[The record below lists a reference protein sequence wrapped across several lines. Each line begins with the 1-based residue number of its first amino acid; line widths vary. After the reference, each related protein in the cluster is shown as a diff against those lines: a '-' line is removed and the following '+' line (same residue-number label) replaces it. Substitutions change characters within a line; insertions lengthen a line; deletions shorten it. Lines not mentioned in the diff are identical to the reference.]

1 MSVRRSIVTTWLAL
15 ALLSATSVAV
25 AQPPLVAA
33 EVAAEPSDWRATL
46 ERIAPSVVTIRVDG
60 PRAFD
65 TNWNMSSQATGFVVD
80 AERGLILTNRHV
92 VTPGPVVAEAV
103 FLNHEEVELTAVY
116 RDPVHDFGFYRYD
129 PAKLRH
135 IRPETL
141 PLVPGGVEAGREIRV
156 VGNDA
161 GEQISILAGTLA
173 RLDREA
179 PFYGRG
185 QYNDFNTFYIQAASG
200 TSGGSSGSPVIDIQG
215 RVVALNAGANTQAAS
230 SFFLPLER
238 VTRALERIIAGQPV
252 TRGTLL
258 TTFVH
263 MPFDELGRLGL
274 DEVAEARYR
283 QLFPLQKGLLVV
295 RDIVAGAPAEGA
307 LEPGD
312 ILLKVNDAPLAS
324 FNALAEVLDEHV
336 GETLRVAV
344 RRGRADHEVEVE
356 ITDLHAVSPADFLQL
371 GDAVLHDLSYQQ
383 ARHLNMP
390 LEGVYIAN
398 PGYMFMASAVP
409 RGAVI
414 VEINGQPTPDLQ
426 ALRAILEPV
435 PDRARIAVRYY
446 DFDNPRTT
454 QLRSVRVDRRWF
466 PAAYCRR
473 DDTLGD
479 WPCEPLAEVGVAP
492 LPDPATTSFPPE
504 SNRRLRTVQASL
516 VMVNFEMPYPVSGVS
531 DRFYHGTGLVVDA
544 ARGLVVVDRNTV
556 PDALGDI
563 TLTFAGSLETP
574 ARVEFIHP
582 LHNLAVL
589 RYEPALIGDTPVRS
603 ATLAKDQ
610 LRSGDEVVVI
620 GLRGDHR
627 LASQSTTVSS
637 IDALNLPLS
646 RTLRFRDA
654 NLETI
659 QLVSG
664 PNDFDG
670 VLADSRGRVLGMWSS
685 FAFDAGRA
693 TEQTNLGVP
702 AVLVAEVLALARGE
716 RTLHS
721 LEAEFVQFPLASARR
736 LGLSAELA
744 ASLEAH
750 DPERRQILQVVRTV
764 AATPAASMLRPGDL
778 LLSINGETVNRFR
791 AVEEAVQRPVAATR
805 IWRQGEVLEL
815 EIPTVQLGSG
825 GVDRVVSWAGALLQQ
840 PHRALAAQ
848 RGIDPTG
855 VFVSF
860 HSFGSP
866 ASRNG
871 LGAGRRIIEVD
882 GLPTPDLDSFLAAVA
897 GRQDREAVRLR
908 AVNWNGQTEV
918 FTLKLDNRFWPP
930 YELVLGSDGQWQR
943 REL

>member
-1 MSVRRSIVTTWLAL
+1 MSVRRSTVTTWLAL
-15 ALLSATSVAV
+15 ALWSATSVAV
-25 AQPPLVAA
+25 AQPPLVAG

-274 DEVAEARYR
+274 DEAAEARYR

-356 ITDLHAVSPADFLQL
+356 ISDLHAVSPADFLQL

-383 ARHLNMP
+383 ARHLNMS

-414 VEINGQPTPDLQ
+414 VEINGQSTPDLQ

-479 WPCEPLAEVGVAP
+479 WPCEALAEVGVAP

-531 DRFYHGTGLVVDA
+531 DRFYHGTGLIVDA

-589 RYEPALIGDTPVRS
+589 RYEPTLIGDTPVRS

-721 LEAEFVQFPLASARR
+721 LEVEFVQFPLASARR

-791 AVEEAVQRPVAATR
+791 AVEEAAQQPVARTR

-815 EIPTVQLGSG
+815 DIPTVQLGSG

-871 LGAGRRIIEVD
+871 LGAGRRIVEVD

-908 AVNWNGQTEV
+908 AMNWNGQTEV

-930 YELVLGSDGQWQR
+930 YELVLGNDGQWQR